1 MDLMRPTTWPARP
14 LVMGIVNVT
23 PDSFSDGGHHR
34 RWDKA
39 VEHALQLVR
48 EGADVLDIGGEST
61 RPGSAPVEAGDELE
75 RVLPVIRVLAGETDT
90 PISIDTRK
98 PAVAAAALEA
108 GAVLVNDVNG
118 LREDGMIETI
128 ARAGAGA
135 CIMHMRG
142 TPRTMQ
148 QQPHY
153 DDVVVDVQDFLR
165 DRADRALAGGIDGE
179 RVWVDPG
186 IGFGKALEHNL
197 ELLAALD
204 RFARLGYPVLVG
216 ASRKRFIDRIRTAP
230 VDERLGGS
238 LAAVADA
245 TRLPRAV
252 VRVHD
257 VFATRQ
263 FLEVRVRIAKARAGQ
278 LAPALRSDS
287 PFDETVSETDDP
299 NGREDRRG

>member
-1 MDLMRPTTWPARP
+1 MDLLRPDTWPARP

-23 PDSFSDGGHHR
+23 PDSFSDGGQHH

-48 EGADVLDIGGEST
+48 DGADVLDIGGEST
-61 RPGSAPVEAGDELE
+61 RPGSDPVDVDEELD

-90 PISIDTRK
+90 PTSIDTRK
-98 PAVAAAALEA
+98 PAVAEAALAA
-108 GAVLVNDVNG
+108 GAALVNDVNG
-118 LREDGMIETI
+118 LREPGMIETI
-128 ARAGAGA
+128 ARVGAGA
-135 CIMHMRG
+135 CIMHMQG

-148 QQPHY
+148 QEPHY
-153 DDVVVDVQDFLR
+153 DDVVGEVLDFLR
-165 DRADRALAGGIDGE
+165 DQAHRAIAAGVDRE
-179 RVWVDPG
+179 RIWIDPG
-186 IGFGKALEHNL
+186 LGFGKTLEHNL

-238 LAAVADA
+238 LAAIADI

-263 FLEVRVRIAKARAGQ
+263 FLEVRARIAEARAGQ
-278 LAPALRSDS
+278 LAPALRSES
-287 PFDETVSETDDP
+287 PFDEAASGDDDP